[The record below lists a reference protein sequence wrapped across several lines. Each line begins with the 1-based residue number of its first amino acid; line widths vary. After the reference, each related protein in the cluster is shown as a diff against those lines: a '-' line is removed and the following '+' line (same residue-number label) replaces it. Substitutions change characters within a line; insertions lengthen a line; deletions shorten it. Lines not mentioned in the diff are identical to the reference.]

1 VAEIIP
7 RPAMYHLKIVA
18 ALVVMRV
25 FSSWRFT
32 GSAALLRITIL
43 LCLGVC
49 LLSWSAGGSEV
60 SAVLTVTD
68 TPFAEQSTNSDG
80 YPIDGTYLAEVAQE
94 SEPDDRLP
102 KNSALL
108 RNLVLVLFFWPVLWW
123 LAATCWMRCR
133 QEVCSHIRCW
143 FHSMVHLHQ
152 RRGVATL
159 FLGVF
164 RL

>member
-1 VAEIIP
+1 
-7 RPAMYHLKIVA
+7 
-18 ALVVMRV
+18 MRV
-25 FSSWRFT
+25 FSSSWRFT
-32 GSAALLRITIL
+32 RSASLLRTTIL

-80 YPIDGTYLAEVAQE
+80 YPLDGTYPAEFAQK
-94 SEPDDRLP
+94 SEAGENLP

-108 RNLVLVLFFWPVLWW
+108 RNLVLVLFFGPVLWW
-123 LAATCWMRCR
+123 LVVSCWMRCR
-133 QEVCSHIRCW
+133 QEVCSSFRW
-143 FHSMVHLHQ
+143 GFYSMVHLHQ

-159 FLGVF
+159 LGVF
-164 RL
+164 LL